1 MSIIKTRDATEPT
14 CSNWCRLGVRYP
26 SSCDKCRKV
35 LHCRTWWSRRCA
47 PTANARTT
55 PAWHSG
61 NLFAF
66 SLSLSFFLFCTSFFK
81 FICEKMDRLMYG
93 ACVRMQHKKKC
104 TRQTNTC
111 KHKSAEWIISAHIH
125 PPYMCMHIFTLD
137 HISMILMGICAWIQ
151 HLSLQLHAHVFTWTS
166 AKMQCCTVRRQ
177 PLLLVGSTT
186 RWKRSCSSFHSPPDI
201 CLRWSQAKKKTYR
214 FSGFTL

>member
-1 MSIIKTRDATEPT
+1 
-14 CSNWCRLGVRYP
+14 
-26 SSCDKCRKV
+26 
-35 LHCRTWWSRRCA
+35 
-47 PTANARTT
+47 
-55 PAWHSG
+55 
-61 NLFAF
+61 
-66 SLSLSFFLFCTSFFK
+66 
-81 FICEKMDRLMYG
+81 MYG
-93 ACVRMQHKKKC
+93 ACVRMQHKKC

-111 KHKSAEWIISAHIH
+111 KRKSAEWIISAHIH
-125 PPYMCMHIFTLD
+125 PPYMCMRIFTLD

-201 CLRWSQAKKKTYR
+201 CLRWSQAKKR
-214 FSGFTL
+214 NL